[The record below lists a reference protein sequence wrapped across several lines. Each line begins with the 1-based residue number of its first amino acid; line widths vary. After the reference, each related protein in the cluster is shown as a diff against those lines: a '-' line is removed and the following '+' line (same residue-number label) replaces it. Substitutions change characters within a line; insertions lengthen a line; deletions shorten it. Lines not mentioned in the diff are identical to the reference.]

1 MGYTSGG
8 RNRYHQIIDRKMKR
22 LYYIIFTLFTVLLL
36 GCNKADQTSEDE
48 AVLVPTKPYI
58 YLDAGVSTRASL
70 VTGTTLRRNF
80 SVYGYT
86 YDFNNK
92 WSTYRVTAKPN
103 VFASAPQNV
112 THSSGTYTYD
122 PVKEWEGGKYTFFAF
137 YPQTVNSSGANVEG
151 TPYITY
157 APDFNDA
164 GSHIDI
170 MTAMFEDTS
179 LSSSPYVYF
188 DFYHRM
194 SAVDVVA
201 MNFYEYSY
209 DDPDAENTVNTERIT
224 IEIVD
229 LALQFE
235 NVQYKEAKIYLD
247 RRIPS
252 VCTKA
257 DLGTNPH
264 YQIITEDDESGVFI
278 NYNED
283 ATLRPITTTLRSS
296 MIFIPQENTDLE
308 VTTSVSFRK
317 RRPNGEYLIDP
328 DDGDDVFTQIIETP
342 FKQPLKEGS
351 RYYLQM
357 TFTSSA
363 VSISIITS
371 DEWDDIKVDY
381 EFE

>member
-1 MGYTSGG
+1 MAV
-8 RNRYHQIIDRKMKR
+8 KMKR
-22 LYYIIFTLFTVLLL
+22 ANYIFLLVAML
-36 GCNKADQTSEDE
+36 LCGCSKSGITPDDQII
-48 AVLVPTKPYI
+48 VPTKPYI

-70 VTGTTLRRNF
+70 VGGTVLQRNF
-80 SVYGYT
+80 RVYGYT

-103 VFASAPQNV
+103 VFENVPQLV
-112 THSSGTYTYD
+112 THSNGNYTYS
-122 PVKEWEGGKYTFFAF
+122 PVKEWQGGKYTFFAY
-137 YPQTVNSSGANVEG
+137 YPSSLNASGADVEG
-151 TPYITY
+151 TPYVTY
-157 APDFNDA
+157 APDFNDTA
-164 GSHIDI
+164 EHRDV

-188 DFYHRM
+188 DFYHRL

-201 MNFYEYSY
+201 MNFYEHSY
-209 DDPDAENTVNTERIT
+209 DDPNNANAVITEKIT
-224 IEIVD
+224 IDIVD
-229 LALQFE
+229 LALQFK
-235 NVQYKEAKIYLD
+235 NVHYQEAKIYLD
-247 RRIPS
+247 RRIASERTPA
-252 VCTKA
+252 TGA
-257 DLGTNPH
+257 NPY
-264 YQIITEDDESGVFI
+264 YQIISEDSGSGIYI

-283 ATLRPITTTLRSS
+283 ATLRPITAQNNSS
-296 MIFIPQENTDLE
+296 MIFIPQEESDLE
-308 VTTSVSFRK
+308 VTTTVKYKK
-317 RRPNGEYLIDP
+317 RRPNGEFISE
-328 DDGDDVFTQIIETP
+328 GGSDVFTQTIETP

>member
-1 MGYTSGG
+1 M
-8 RNRYHQIIDRKMKR
+8 RRVN
-22 LYYIIFTLFTVLLL
+22 YIFLLVAVLLS
-36 GCNKADQTSEDE
+36 GCSKDVINPDNEQV
-48 AVLVPTKPYI
+48 VLPTKPYI

-70 VTGTTLRRNF
+70 VEGTVLNQDF
-80 SVYGYT
+80 GVYGFT
-86 YDFNNK
+86 YDFNNT
-92 WSTYRVTAKPN
+92 WSTYRVTAKPKVFDN
-103 VFASAPQNV
+103 VPQQV
-112 THSSGTYTYD
+112 TYNNNGSYKYE
-122 PVKEWEGGKYTFFAF
+122 PVKEWQGGKYTFFAY
-137 YPQTVNSSGANVEG
+137 YPYGLVMSGGNVEG

-157 APDFNDA
+157 GPNFTSTA
-164 GSHIDI
+164 GHLDI

-188 DFYHRM
+188 DFYHRL

-201 MNFYEYSY
+201 MNFYEHSY
-209 DDPDAENTVNTERIT
+209 DDPNSENTVITEKVT

-229 LALQFE
+229 LALQFK
-235 NVQYKEAKIYLD
+235 NVEYKEAKIYLD

-252 VCTKA
+252 ERTPA
-257 DLGTNPH
+257 DAGTNPE
-264 YQIITEDDESGVFI
+264 YQIISEKNGISI

-283 ATLRPITTTLRSS
+283 ATLSPITAQNNSS

-308 VTTSVSFRK
+308 VTTTVQYKK
-317 RRPNGEYLIDP
+317 RRPNGEFLTNTE
-328 DDGDDVFTQIIETP
+328 GKDVFTQIIETP
-342 FKQPLKEGS
+342 FNQPLKEGS

-371 DEWDDIKVDY
+371 DEWDDISVDY

>member
-1 MGYTSGG
+1 M
-8 RNRYHQIIDRKMKR
+8 RKFS
-22 LYYIIFTLFTVLLL
+22 YIFVLFATLFC
-36 GCNKADQTSEDE
+36 GCNEGVFNSGDDE
-48 AVLVPTKPYI
+48 HIVVPTQPYI
-58 YLDAGVSTRASL
+58 YLDAAVNTRASL
-70 VTGTTLRRNF
+70 VTGTTLRRDF
-80 SVYGYT
+80 AVYGYT

-103 VFASAPQNV
+103 VFDNVPQNV
-112 THSSGTYTYD
+112 THNSGSYKYD
-122 PVKEWEGGKYTFFAF
+122 PIKEWQGGKYTFFAF
-137 YPQTVNSSGANVEG
+137 YPKEVTSKSGANDEG

-157 APDFNDA
+157 APDFNDV

-188 DFYHRM
+188 DFYHRL

-209 DDPDAENTVNTERIT
+209 DDPNAENTVITEKIT
-224 IEIVD
+224 IDIVD

-247 RRIPS
+247 RSIPS
-252 VCTKA
+252 ECTPA
-257 DLGTNPH
+257 DAGTNPF
-264 YQIITEDDESGVFI
+264 YQIISEDDESGIFI

-296 MIFIPQENTDLE
+296 MIFIPQEKTDLK
-308 VTTSVSFRK
+308 VTTTVSYKK
-317 RRPNGEYLIDP
+317 RRPNGEYLTDV
-328 DDGDDVFTQIIETP
+328 GGNEVFTQTIETP
-342 FKQPLKEGS
+342 FNQPLKEGS

>member
-1 MGYTSGG
+1 
-8 RNRYHQIIDRKMKR
+8 MKR
-22 LYYIIFTLFTVLLL
+22 LHYIFILFSILLS
-36 GCNKADQTSEDE
+36 GCNEVTQIPEEESI
-48 AVLVPTKPYI
+48 VVPAKPYI

-70 VTGTTLRRNF
+70 VGGTVLQRNF
-80 SVYGYT
+80 RVYGFT

-103 VFASAPQNV
+103 VFDNVPQLV
-112 THSSGTYTYD
+112 THSNGNYSYT
-122 PVKEWEGGKYTFFAF
+122 PTKEWQGGKYTFFAY
-137 YPQTVNSSGANVEG
+137 YPSSLNASGGTVEG
-151 TPYITY
+151 TPYVTY

-164 GSHIDI
+164 AEHRDV

-188 DFYHRM
+188 DFYHRL

-201 MNFYEYSY
+201 MNFYEHSY
-209 DDPDAENTVNTERIT
+209 DDPNNANTVITEKVT
-224 IEIVD
+224 IDIVD
-229 LALQFE
+229 LALEFE
-235 NVQYKEAKIYLD
+235 NVQYQEAKIYLD
-247 RRIPS
+247 RRIAS
-252 VCTKA
+252 ERTA
-257 DLGTNPH
+257 ATAGTSPF
-264 YQIITEDDESGVFI
+264 YQIISEEQGSGIYI

-283 ATLRPITTTLRSS
+283 ATLRPITSQNNSS

-308 VTTSVSFRK
+308 VTTTVKFKK
-317 RRPNGEYLIDP
+317 RRPNGEFITEN
-328 DDGDDVFTQIIETP
+328 GSDVFTQTIETP

-363 VSISIITS
+363 VSISLITS

>member
-1 MGYTSGG
+1 
-8 RNRYHQIIDRKMKR
+8 MKR
-22 LYYIIFTLFTVLLL
+22 FSYIFLLVAALFCAC
-36 GCNKADQTSEDE
+36 GEDIVNPGDGE
-48 AVLVPTKPYI
+48 QITVPTRPYI

-70 VTGTTLRRNF
+70 VGGTVLQRYFR
-80 SVYGYT
+80 VYGFT

-103 VFASAPQNV
+103 VFDNVPQLV
-112 THSSGTYTYD
+112 THSNGNYTYS
-122 PVKEWEGGKYTFFAF
+122 PVKEWQGGKYTFFAY
-137 YPQTVNSSGANVEG
+137 YPAGLNASGINVEG

-157 APDFNDA
+157 APDFNDTA
-164 GSHIDI
+164 EHRDV

-188 DFYHRM
+188 DFYHRL

-201 MNFYEYSY
+201 MNFYEHSY
-209 DDPDAENTVNTERIT
+209 DDPNNANTVITEKVT
-224 IEIVD
+224 IDIVD
-229 LALQFE
+229 LALQFK
-235 NVQYKEAKIYLD
+235 NVTYQEAKIYLD

-252 VCTKA
+252 ERTEA
-257 DLGTNPH
+257 AAGANPS
-264 YQIITEDDESGVFI
+264 YQIISQDSGSGIFI

-283 ATLRPITTTLRSS
+283 ATLRPITAQNNSS
-296 MIFIPQENTDLE
+296 MIFIPQDNTDLE
-308 VTTSVSFRK
+308 VTTTVKFKK
-317 RRPNGEYLIDP
+317 RRPNGEFITEN
-328 DDGDDVFTQIIETP
+328 GSDVFTETIETP
-342 FKQPLKEGS
+342 FKQQLKEGS

-371 DEWDDIKVDY
+371 DEWDDIPVDY

>member
-1 MGYTSGG
+1 
-8 RNRYHQIIDRKMKR
+8 MKR
-22 LYYIIFTLFTVLLL
+22 VNYIILLVAVLLC
-36 GCNKADQTSEDE
+36 GCNNGMTMPDDE
-48 AVLVPTKPYI
+48 QINMPTRPYI

-70 VTGTTLRRNF
+70 VGGTVLQRNF
-80 SVYGYT
+80 RVYGFT

-103 VFASAPQNV
+103 VFDNVPQLV
-112 THSSGTYTYD
+112 THSNGNYTYT
-122 PVKEWEGGKYTFFAF
+122 PIKEWQGGKYTFFAY
-137 YPQTVNSSGANVEG
+137 YPSNLNASGGNIEG
-151 TPYITY
+151 TPYVTY
-157 APDFNDA
+157 APDFNDTA
-164 GSHIDI
+164 EHRDV

-188 DFYHRM
+188 DFYHRL

-201 MNFYEYSY
+201 MNFYEHSY
-209 DDPDAENTVNTERIT
+209 DDPDNANTVITEKIT
-224 IEIVD
+224 IDIVD
-229 LALQFE
+229 LALQFK
-235 NVQYKEAKIYLD
+235 NVHYQEAKIYLD

-252 VCTKA
+252 ERTPAV
-257 DLGTNPH
+257 GTNPN
-264 YQIITEDDESGVFI
+264 YQIISQDSGSGIYI

-283 ATLRPITTTLRSS
+283 ATLRPITAQNNSS
-296 MIFIPQENTDLE
+296 MIFIPQEESDLE
-308 VTTSVSFRK
+308 VTTTVKYKK
-317 RRPNGEYLIDP
+317 RRPNGEFISE
-328 DDGDDVFTQIIETP
+328 GGSDVFTQTIETP

-371 DEWDDIKVDY
+371 DEWDDISVDY

>member
-1 MGYTSGG
+1 
-8 RNRYHQIIDRKMKR
+8 MKR
-22 LYYIIFTLFTVLLL
+22 FKYILMLISTLFI
-36 GCNKADQTSEDE
+36 GCNKIAPSPDE
-48 AVLVPTKPYI
+48 EQIIVPVKPYI
-58 YLDAGVSTRASL
+58 YIDAGISTRASL
-70 VTGTTLRRNF
+70 VSGTTLGRNF

-86 YDFNNK
+86 YNFNNT

-103 VFASAPQNV
+103 VFADVPQNV
-112 THSSGTYTYD
+112 THSNGNYKYE
-122 PVKEWEGGKYTFFAF
+122 PIKEWEGGKYTFFAF
-137 YPQTVNSSGANVEG
+137 CPQTVTSSGANTEG
-151 TPYITY
+151 TPFITY

-188 DFYHRM
+188 DFYHRL

-201 MNFYEYSY
+201 MNFYEHSY
-209 DDPDAENTVNTERIT
+209 DDPDNANTVITEKIT
-224 IEIVD
+224 IDIVD

-235 NVQYKEAKIYLD
+235 NVQYQEAKIYLD

-252 VCTKA
+252 VCTNA
-257 DLGTNPH
+257 DSGTNPH
-264 YQIITEDDESGVFI
+264 YQIISEDEESGIFI

-283 ATLRPITTTLRSS
+283 ATLRPITATLKSS

-308 VTTSVSFRK
+308 VTTSVSYKK
-317 RRPNGEYLIDP
+317 RRSNGEYLTEN
-328 DDGDDVFTQIIETP
+328 GDDVFTQTITTP
-342 FKQPLKEGS
+342 FKQSLKEGS

-371 DEWDDIKVDY
+371 DEWDDISVDY

>member
-1 MGYTSGG
+1 MRRFS
-8 RNRYHQIIDRKMKR
+8 
-22 LYYIIFTLFTVLLL
+22 YIFILLAAL
-36 GCNKADQTSEDE
+36 LCGCNDNAIDSSDE
-48 AVLVPTKPYI
+48 QIVVPTKPYI
-58 YLDAGVSTRASL
+58 YLDAAVNTRASL
-70 VTGTTLRRNF
+70 VEGTVLERKF
-80 SVYGYT
+80 GVYGFT

-103 VFASAPQNV
+103 VFDDVPEEVSYSNGSYKYENIQ
-112 THSSGTYTYD
+112 
-122 PVKEWEGGKYTFFAF
+122 EWQGGKYTFFAY
-137 YPQTVNSSGANVEG
+137 YPYSLVVSGKEVEG
-151 TPYITY
+151 TPYVTY
-157 APDFNDA
+157 GPDFNDT
-164 GSHIDI
+164 SEHRDV

-188 DFYHRM
+188 DFYHRL

-201 MNFYEYSY
+201 MNFYEHSY
-209 DDPDAENTVNTERIT
+209 DDPNAENTVITEKIT
-224 IEIVD
+224 IDIVD

-235 NVQYKEAKIYLD
+235 GVQYKNAKIYLD

-252 VCTKA
+252 DRTPA
-257 DLGTNPH
+257 DAGTNPN
-264 YQIITEDDESGVFI
+264 YQIISAPSGSGIYI

-283 ATLRPITTTLRSS
+283 STLRPITAQNNSS
-296 MIFIPQENTDLE
+296 MIFIPQESTDLE
-308 VTTSVSFRK
+308 VTTTVKYKK
-317 RRPNGEYLIDP
+317 RRPNGVCLTDEN
-328 DDGDDVFTQIIETP
+328 GNDVFTQTIETP
-342 FKQPLKEGS
+342 FNQPLKEGS

>member
-1 MGYTSGG
+1 MRRFSYIFILFAALLCGCNDNTIDSGG
-8 RNRYHQIIDRKMKR
+8 EQII
-22 LYYIIFTLFTVLLL
+22 
-36 GCNKADQTSEDE
+36 
-48 AVLVPTKPYI
+48 VPTKPYI

-70 VTGTTLRRNF
+70 VTGTTLRRDF
-80 SVYGYT
+80 AVYGYT

-103 VFASAPQNV
+103 VFDNVPQNV
-112 THSSGTYTYD
+112 THSSGSYKYD
-122 PVKEWEGGKYTFFAF
+122 PIKEWQGGKYTFFAF
-137 YPQTVNSSGANVEG
+137 YPKDVTSKSGANDEG

-157 APDFNDA
+157 APDFNDV

-188 DFYHRM
+188 DFYHRL

-209 DDPDAENTVNTERIT
+209 DDPDSENTVITEKIT
-224 IEIVD
+224 IDIVD
-229 LALQFE
+229 LALKFTG
-235 NVQYKEAKIYLD
+235 VQHKEAKIYLD

-252 VCTKA
+252 ECILA
-257 DLGTNPH
+257 DAGTNPF
-264 YQIITEDDESGVFI
+264 YQIISEEDESGVFI

-283 ATLRPITTTLRSS
+283 STLRPITATLRSS
-296 MIFIPQENTDLE
+296 MIFIPQEETDLE
-308 VTTSVSFRK
+308 VTTTVKFKK
-317 RRPNGEYLIDP
+317 RRPNGEFLIDEE
-328 DDGDDVFTQIIETP
+328 DGDTVFTQTIETP
-342 FKQPLKEGS
+342 FNQPLKEGS

-357 TFTSSA
+357 TFTSA
-363 VSISIITS
+363 GVAISVITS
-371 DEWDDIKVDY
+371 DEWNDIKVDY

>member
-1 MGYTSGG
+1 MRRFS
-8 RNRYHQIIDRKMKR
+8 
-22 LYYIIFTLFTVLLL
+22 YIFVLFAALLC
-36 GCNKADQTSEDE
+36 GCNDNATDLGDE
-48 AVLVPTKPYI
+48 QIVVPTKPYI
-58 YLDAGVSTRASL
+58 YLDAGISTRASL

-80 SVYGYT
+80 SVIGYT

-92 WSTYRVTAKPN
+92 WTTYRVTAKPN
-103 VFASAPQNV
+103 VFDNTPQNV
-112 THSSGTYTYD
+112 TYEVGNYKYD
-122 PVKEWEGGKYTFFAF
+122 PIKEWQGGKYTFFAF

-151 TPYITY
+151 TPYLTY

-188 DFYHRM
+188 DFYHRL

-201 MNFYEYSY
+201 MNFYEHSY
-209 DDPDAENTVNTERIT
+209 DDPNSVNTVITEKIT
-224 IEIVD
+224 IDVVD

-235 NVQYKEAKIYLD
+235 GVQYKEAKIYMD
-247 RRIPS
+247 RRIAS
-252 VCTKA
+252 ECTPNDA
-257 DLGTNPH
+257 GTKPY
-264 YQIITEDDESGVFI
+264 YQIITEDDESGIFI

-296 MIFIPQENTDLE
+296 MIFIPQEKTDLK
-308 VTTSVSFRK
+308 VKTTVSYKK
-317 RRPNGEYLIDP
+317 RRPNGEFLIDEE
-328 DDGDDVFTQIIETP
+328 DGDTVFTQTIDTP
-342 FKQPLKEGS
+342 FNQPLKEGS

>member
-1 MGYTSGG
+1 MGNTAGG
-8 RNRYHQIIDRKMKR
+8 RNSHHQVNFSEMKR
-22 LYYIIFTLFTVLLL
+22 LKYILMLVSTLFI
-36 GCNKADQTSEDE
+36 GCSKVAPAPEEEQI
-48 AVLVPTKPYI
+48 VVPTKPYI
-58 YLDAGVSTRASL
+58 YLDAGISTRASL
-70 VTGTTLRRNF
+70 VDGTVLRQNF
-80 SVYGYT
+80 GVYGFT

-103 VFASAPQNV
+103 VFDNVPQRV
-112 THSSGTYTYD
+112 THNNGNYQYS
-122 PVKEWEGGKYTFFAF
+122 PMKEWQGGKYTFFAY
-137 YPQTVNSSGANVEG
+137 YPYSLVVSDKNNEG
-151 TPYITY
+151 TPYVTY
-157 APDFNDA
+157 APDFNDTA
-164 GSHIDI
+164 EHRDI

-188 DFYHRM
+188 DFYHRL

-201 MNFYEYSY
+201 MNFYEHSY
-209 DDPDAENTVNTERIT
+209 DDPDAENTVITEKIT
-224 IEIVD
+224 IDIVD
-229 LALQFE
+229 LALQFK
-235 NVQYKEAKIYLD
+235 NVQYQEAKIYLD
-247 RRIPS
+247 RRIAS
-252 VCTKA
+252 ERTA
-257 DLGTNPH
+257 ATAGTSPT
-264 YQIITEDDESGVFI
+264 YQIISEDRGSGIYI

-283 ATLRPITTTLRSS
+283 ATLRPITAQNNSS

-308 VTTSVSFRK
+308 VTTTVKFKK
-317 RRPNGEYLIDP
+317 RRPNGEFITEN
-328 DDGDDVFTQIIETP
+328 GSDVFTQTIETP

>member
-1 MGYTSGG
+1 MRRFSYIFILFATLLCACNDSTIDPNGDE
-8 RNRYHQIIDRKMKR
+8 QI
-22 LYYIIFTLFTVLLL
+22 V
-36 GCNKADQTSEDE
+36 
-48 AVLVPTKPYI
+48 VPTKPYI
-58 YLDAGVSTRASL
+58 YLDAAVNTRASL

-92 WSTYRVTAKPN
+92 WTTYRVTAKPN
-103 VFASAPQNV
+103 VFDNVPQNV
-112 THSSGTYTYD
+112 TYSSGSYKYD
-122 PVKEWEGGKYTFFAF
+122 PIKEWQGGKYTFFAF
-137 YPQTVNSSGANVEG
+137 YPQNVTSSGANVEG
-151 TPYITY
+151 TPYLTY

-188 DFYHRM
+188 DFYHRL

-201 MNFYEYSY
+201 MNFYEHSY
-209 DDPDAENTVNTERIT
+209 DDPNAENTVITEKIT
-224 IEIVD
+224 IDIVD

-235 NVQYKEAKIYLD
+235 GVQYQEAKIYLD
-247 RRIPS
+247 RRIS
-252 VCTKA
+252 SECIKA
-257 DLGTNPH
+257 DAGTNPY
-264 YQIITEDDESGVFI
+264 YQIISSDSGSGI
-278 NYNED
+278 YIEYNED
-283 ATLRPITTTLRSS
+283 STLRPITAQKNSS
-296 MIFIPQENTDLE
+296 MIFIPQESTALK
-308 VTTSVSFRK
+308 VTTIVSYKK
-317 RRPNGEYLIDP
+317 RRPNGDYLTDEN
-328 DDGDDVFTQIIETP
+328 GNEVFTQTILTP
-342 FKQPLKEGS
+342 FNQPLKEGS

>member
-1 MGYTSGG
+1 MKRENYLFLLVIVLLCGCSKSDITPDD
-8 RNRYHQIIDRKMKR
+8 QII
-22 LYYIIFTLFTVLLL
+22 
-36 GCNKADQTSEDE
+36 
-48 AVLVPTKPYI
+48 VPTKPYI

-70 VTGTTLRRNF
+70 VEGTVLDETF
-80 SVYGYT
+80 GVYGFT
-86 YDFNNK
+86 YDFNNT

-103 VFASAPQNV
+103 VFDNVPQLVEYING
-112 THSSGTYTYD
+112 SYKYSD
-122 PVKEWEGGKYTFFAF
+122 VKEWQGGKYTFFAY
-137 YPQTVNSSGANVEG
+137 YPFDLVTSDGNDEG

-157 APDFNDA
+157 VPDFTSTA
-164 GSHIDI
+164 EHKDI

-188 DFYHRM
+188 DFYHRL

-201 MNFYEYSY
+201 MNFYEHSY
-209 DDPDAENTVNTERIT
+209 DDPDSENTVITEQVT

-229 LALQFE
+229 LALQFK
-235 NVQYKEAKIYLD
+235 NVEYQEAKIYLD

-252 VCTKA
+252 VCTPA
-257 DLGTNPH
+257 DAGTNPI
-264 YQIITEDDESGVFI
+264 YQIISKESGKGIDI

-283 ATLRPITTTLRSS
+283 ATLRPITAQNNSS
-296 MIFIPQENTDLE
+296 MIFIPQEKTDLE
-308 VTTSVSFRK
+308 VTTTVEYKK
-317 RRPNGEYLIDP
+317 RRPNGEYIIE
-328 DDGDDVFTQIIETP
+328 DGNNVFTQTIETP
-342 FKQPLKEGS
+342 FNQPLKEGS

-371 DEWDDIKVDY
+371 DEWDDISVDY

>member
-1 MGYTSGG
+1 MRRFSYIFVLFAALLCACNDNATDPGDE
-8 RNRYHQIIDRKMKR
+8 QI
-22 LYYIIFTLFTVLLL
+22 V
-36 GCNKADQTSEDE
+36 
-48 AVLVPTKPYI
+48 VPTKPYI

-70 VTGTTLRRNF
+70 VGGTTLNSNF
-80 SVYGYT
+80 GVYGFT

-103 VFASAPQNV
+103 VFDKVPQLVKHN
-112 THSSGTYTYD
+112 SGSYQYSPT
-122 PVKEWEGGKYTFFAF
+122 KEWQGGKYTFFAY
-137 YPQTVNSSGANVEG
+137 YPYGLQVSTETTEG
-151 TPYITY
+151 TPYVTY
-157 APDFNDA
+157 APDF
-164 GSHIDI
+164 GSTAEHRDI

-188 DFYHRM
+188 DFYHRL

-201 MNFYEYSY
+201 MNFYEHSY
-209 DDPDAENTVNTERIT
+209 DDPDNENTVITERVT

-229 LALQFE
+229 LALQFK
-235 NVQYKEAKIYLD
+235 NVQHQEAKIYLD

-252 VCTKA
+252 ECTPA
-257 DLGTNPH
+257 DANTKPF
-264 YQIITEDDESGVFI
+264 YQIISSDSGSGIYI

-283 ATLRPITTTLRSS
+283 STLRPITAQNNSS
-296 MIFIPQENTDLE
+296 MIFIPQENTNLE
-308 VTTSVSFRK
+308 VKTTVSYRK
-317 RRPNGEYLIDP
+317 RRPNGEYVTDN
-328 DDGDDVFTQIIETP
+328 GNDVFTQSIDTP
-342 FKQPLKEGS
+342 FNQPLKEGS

>member
-1 MGYTSGG
+1 MGNTAGG
-8 RNRYHQIIDRKMKR
+8 RNSHHQVNFSEMKR
-22 LYYIIFTLFTVLLL
+22 LKYILMLVSTLFI
-36 GCNKADQTSEDE
+36 GCSKVAPAPEEEQI
-48 AVLVPTKPYI
+48 VVPTKPYI
-58 YLDAGVSTRASL
+58 YLDAGISTRATL
-70 VTGTTLRRNF
+70 VGGTTLNRNF
-80 SVYGYT
+80 SIYGYT

-103 VFASAPQNV
+103 VFDNVPQNV
-112 THSSGTYTYD
+112 TYSNGNYKYE

-137 YPQTVNSSGANVEG
+137 YPQNVTSFSHAGDEG

-157 APDFNDA
+157 KPDFNDV

-188 DFYHRM
+188 DFYHRL

-201 MNFYEYSY
+201 MNFYEHSY
-209 DDPDAENTVNTERIT
+209 DDPDAENTVITEKIT
-224 IEIVD
+224 IDIVD
-229 LALQFE
+229 LALQFK

-252 VCTKA
+252 VCTAA
-257 DLGTNPH
+257 DPGTSPH
-264 YQIITEDDESGVFI
+264 YQIISKDDESGVFI

-283 ATLRPITTTLRSS
+283 ATLRPITTSLRSS
-296 MIFIPQENTDLE
+296 MIFIPQEKTDLE
-308 VTTSVSFRK
+308 VTTTVSYKK
-317 RRPNGEYLIDP
+317 RRTNGEYLT
-328 DDGDDVFTQIIETP
+328 DDKGNEVFTETIETP
-342 FKQPLKEGS
+342 FKQSLKEGS

>member
-1 MGYTSGG
+1 MGNTAGG
-8 RNRYHQIIDRKMKR
+8 RNGHHQVIFRKMKSFK
-22 LYYIIFTLFTVLLL
+22 YILLLVLTLFI
-36 GCNKADQTSEDE
+36 GCNKVALVPEEEQI
-48 AVLVPTKPYI
+48 VVPTKPYI
-58 YLDAGVSTRASL
+58 YLDAGISTRAYL
-70 VTGTTLRRNF
+70 VDGTTLNQNF
-80 SVYGYT
+80 GVYGYT
-86 YDFNNK
+86 YEFSNK

-103 VFASAPQNV
+103 VFDNVPQNV
-112 THSSGTYTYD
+112 TYSNGNYKYE
-122 PVKEWEGGKYTFFAF
+122 PVKEWAGGKYTFFAF
-137 YPQTVNSSGANVEG
+137 YPQNVTASDDGVEG

-157 APDFNDA
+157 APDYNDV

-188 DFYHRM
+188 DFYHRL

-201 MNFYEYSY
+201 MNFYEHSY
-209 DDPDAENTVNTERIT
+209 DDPDAENTVITEMIT

-229 LALQFE
+229 LALQFK
-235 NVQYKEAKIYLD
+235 NVQYKEAKIYMD

-252 VCTKA
+252 VCTDA
-257 DLGTNPH
+257 EPGTNPH
-264 YQIITEDDESGVFI
+264 YQIIPQDSWTSVDI
-278 NYNED
+278 NYNEN
-283 ATLRPITTTLRSS
+283 ATLSPITATTNSS
-296 MIFIPQENTDLE
+296 VIFIPQENDDLE
-308 VTTSVSFRK
+308 VTTTVSFKK
-317 RRPNGEYLIDP
+317 RRPNGEYLTDTN
-328 DDGDDVFTQIIETP
+328 GSEVFTQTIVTP

-351 RYYLQM
+351 RYYLQI

>member
-1 MGYTSGG
+1 MRRFSYIFILFATLICACNDSTIDPNGDE
-8 RNRYHQIIDRKMKR
+8 QI
-22 LYYIIFTLFTVLLL
+22 V
-36 GCNKADQTSEDE
+36 
-48 AVLVPTKPYI
+48 VPTKPYI
-58 YLDAGVSTRASL
+58 YLDAAVNTRASL
-70 VTGTTLRRNF
+70 VNGTTLEDNF
-80 SVYGYT
+80 SVFGYT
-86 YDFNNK
+86 YGFNNK

-103 VFASAPQNV
+103 VFGNVPQNV
-112 THSSGTYTYD
+112 TYSSGSYKYD
-122 PVKEWEGGKYTFFAF
+122 PIKEWQGGKYTFFAF

-151 TPYITY
+151 TPYLTY

-179 LSSSPYVYF
+179 LSSSPDVYF
-188 DFYHRM
+188 DFYHRL

-209 DDPDAENTVNTERIT
+209 DDPDAENTVITEKIT
-224 IEIVD
+224 IDIVD
-229 LALQFE
+229 LALQFTG
-235 NVQYKEAKIYLD
+235 VQYKEAKIYLD

-252 VCTKA
+252 ECILA
-257 DLGTNPH
+257 DAGTNPF
-264 YQIITEDDESGVFI
+264 YQIISEDDESGIFI

-296 MIFIPQENTDLE
+296 MIFIPQEKDNLE
-308 VTTSVSFRK
+308 VTTTVSYKK
-317 RRPNGEYLIDP
+317 RRPNGEFLSE
-328 DDGDDVFTQIIETP
+328 GGSDVFTQTIETP

-371 DEWDDIKVDY
+371 DEWDDISVDY